1 MEIPPIFRTLKPH
14 SARDWLKGLVTRNVG
29 TKAAS
34 LAIAVVIWGFVQQ
47 GQSVERS
54 VFAEVA
60 YTWSEDLV
68 VAKPPP
74 SRVRMRLSGSRTDMR
89 RIEDS
94 AMKVVVDMSDATEG
108 VQTID
113 YAQGAIEGLPS
124 GVRVEGT
131 RPSSAQMALE
141 PRLGRSVPVE
151 VAQVGTVDAG
161 LRLREI
167 AVEPAE
173 VLVSGPS
180 SVVKSLSS
188 VYTEPVALGGV
199 DGEYI
204 RTVALNLR
212 DQRSLVVEPKEV
224 EVRISVESRFEKRLL
239 EDVPVLFKGDAW
251 SSASQVARIEFS
263 GPREAI
269 RDLNAEDVWVV
280 LPAPSDLPLAVNSVS
295 LGEQSEFPFRVL
307 RPENLEVLTVEP
319 SSFELVRRN

>member
-1 MEIPPIFRTLKPH
+1 MELPPIFHTLRPH

-34 LAIAVVIWGFVQQ
+34 LLVAVVIWGFVQQ
-47 GQSVERS
+47 GQSVERT

-60 YTWSEDLV
+60 YTWPDDLV

-94 AMKVVVDMSDATEG
+94 AMKVVVDMSDGTEG

-124 GVRVEGT
+124 GVFVEGT

-141 PRLGRSVPVE
+141 PRLGRSIPVE
-151 VAQVGTVDAG
+151 VAQVGAVDQG

-167 AVEPAE
+167 VVEPAE
-173 VLVSGPS
+173 VRVSGPS
-180 SVVKSLSS
+180 SVVKGLSS
-188 VYTEPVALGGV
+188 VYTEAVALAGI

-204 RTVALNLR
+204 RTVSLNLQ
-212 DQRSLVVEPKEV
+212 DQRSLMVEPKQV
-224 EVRISVESRFEKRLL
+224 EVRISVESQSERRSL
-239 EDVPVLFKGDAW
+239 DGVPVLVKGDSW
-251 SSASQVARIEFS
+251 SSVSRAARVEFS
-263 GPREAI
+263 GPRDAI
-269 RDLNAEDVWVV
+269 RDLNVEDVWVV
-280 LPAPSDLPLAVNSVS
+280 LPAPSGLPLAVNSIS
-295 LGEQSEFPFRVL
+295 LGEQSEFPYRVI
-307 RPENLEVLTVEP
+307 RPANLEVLSVEP
-319 SSFELVRRN
+319 STFELVRRN